1 MAPKKV
7 AAAGFSLLELM
18 VVLAVIGTLL
28 TIAIPSYRQYVQ
40 RGHRA
45 EAIRIILATSDC
57 LGRTRVATGFF
68 DATHC
73 LPFPLSTNYRYSIQ
87 APGSPLAETYTI
99 TALPLSTVEEQCGAL
114 SLDHTGN
121 RAISDPQGSTGRCW
135 GGR

>member
-7 AAAGFSLLELM
+7 TTAGFSLLELM
-18 VVLAVIGTLL
+18 IVLAVIGTLL

-45 EAIRIILATSDC
+45 EAIRMILAASDC

-68 DATHC
+68 DTTHC
-73 LPFPLSTNYRYSIQ
+73 LPIPLSTNYQYRIQ

-99 TALPLSTVEEQCGAL
+99 TAVPLGTVEDNCGAL
-114 SLDHTGN
+114 SLDHIGN
-121 RAISDPQGSTGRCW
+121 RAISDPQGSAGRCW
-135 GGR
+135 SGR